1 MQIVAESRAE
11 GRISY
16 ARAGNGPRRDGC
28 ARSRSGPMIGLRMV
42 ALEAPK
48 LRAEKLIEHVC
59 GRTAHHIRKRVLVEL
74 EEKGPL
80 SAVKC

>member
-1 MQIVAESRAE
+1 MD
-11 GRISY
+11 
-16 ARAGNGPRRDGC
+16 ARA
-28 ARSRSGPMIGLRMV
+28 RSERHPPMIGLRML